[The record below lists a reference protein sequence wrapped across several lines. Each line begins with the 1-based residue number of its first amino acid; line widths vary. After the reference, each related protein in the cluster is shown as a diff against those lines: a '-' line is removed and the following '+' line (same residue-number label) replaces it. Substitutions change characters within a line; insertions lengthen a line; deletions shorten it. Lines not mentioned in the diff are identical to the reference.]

1 MRARRA
7 AVRAL
12 VVPVLAGALAALLL
26 SCSGREPQ
34 RAVLAT
40 IGDYHP
46 FNFVNDSGEVDGLE
60 RELADEL
67 CRRAELDCE
76 WVIHDWETLIP
87 SLADEQFDA
96 IISGMSITAERDR
109 VIDFTEPYYPPVPS
123 VYLALEGAGDGA
135 VAGRLG
141 AADNTI
147 YSDYFEGLGVEF
159 EAFGPGRPGIDALLD
174 GEVDAILVDHAY
186 AVQKVAELDGRVAIV
201 GPEVVLDQGI
211 GVGVREGD
219 ELKDR
224 LDDAL
229 ESMKADG
236 SLNDLITKW
245 VGADAATF

>member
-1 MRARRA
+1 MRALARS
-7 AVRAL
+7 L
-12 VVPVLAGALAALLL
+12 VVPVLAGVVAALLL

-40 IGDYHP
+40 DGDYHP
-46 FNFVNDSGEVDGLE
+46 FNFVNDSGEIDGLE

-96 IISGMSITAERDR
+96 IVSGMSITEERDS
-109 VIDFTEPYYPPVPS
+109 VIDFTEPYYPPSPS
-123 VYLALEGAGDGA
+123 VYLALEGAGDEA
-135 VAGRLG
+135 AASRLG

-147 YSDYFEGLGVEF
+147 HSDYFEGLGVEF
-159 EAFGPGRPGIDALLD
+159 EAFGPDRPGIDALLD
-174 GEVDAILVDHAY
+174 GDVDAILVDHAY
-186 AVQKVAELDGRVAIV
+186 AVEKVAELEGRVAIV
-201 GPEVVLDQGI
+201 GPEVLLDRGI

-219 ELKDR
+219 KLKDR
-224 LDDAL
+224 LDDAI

-236 SLNDLITKW
+236 SLNALITRW